1 MNWKIRTELCAV
13 RRIEMTKKQ
22 FDVLVALEADR
33 KSLTA
38 QELAEMTGICAKEAE
53 QLLAALTEQE
63 LVLDGMITKKGL
75 EALEPYKTKRAIFIA
90 AGFGSRL
97 RPVTLQIAKPL
108 VRVNG
113 VRIIDTLID
122 GAMAAGIEEIYVVC
136 GYLGEQFQQL
146 KEKYPSIQLVT
157 NNMYTEANNISSAYL
172 VRDLLRNAY
181 ISEAD
186 LLLHNQV
193 FDKYVFHSCYLGIPT
208 DETDDWY
215 FKTDDGGVI
224 CELGI
229 GSKDCYRMLGISYW
243 DREDGAKLPG
253 HIAETFAMPGGKDE
267 DWCYV
272 PLVSFK
278 QEYQVHVRQCAM
290 DDIEE
295 IDTYDELCAIDPS
308 YKNFTA

>member
-1 MNWKIRTELCAV
+1 
-13 RRIEMTKKQ
+13 MTKKQ
-22 FDVLVALEADR
+22 FDILVALEKERNGLSAEMLAAAAGMELEEVR
-33 KSLTA
+33 SLVAELTA
-38 QELAEMTGICAKEAE
+38 EELIR
-53 QLLAALTEQE
+53 
-63 LVLDGMITKKGL
+63 DGKITAKGL

-97 RPVTLQIAKPL
+97 RPVTLKIAKPL
-108 VRVNG
+108 VKVDG
-113 VRIIDTLID
+113 VRIIDRLID
-122 GAMAAGIEEIYVVC
+122 AVMEVGIEEIYVVC
-136 GYLGEQFQQL
+136 GYLGEQFAQL
-146 KEKYPSIQLVT
+146 KEKYPNINLVT

-172 VRDLLRNAY
+172 VREHLRNAY

-186 LLLHNQV
+186 LLLHKQV

-215 FKTDDGGVI
+215 FKTDDRGCI

-243 DREDGAKLPG
+243 DAQDGAKLPA
-253 HIAETFAMPGGKDE
+253 HIDATFHMPGGKDE

-278 QEYQVHVRQCAM
+278 DQYQVHVRQCAM

-295 IDTYDELCAIDPS
+295 IDTYEELCAVDPS
-308 YKNFTA
+308 YKNFAV

>member
-1 MNWKIRTELCAV
+1 
-13 RRIEMTKKQ
+13 MTKKQ
-22 FDVLVALEADR
+22 FDVLVALEKERNGISAEILAENIGLPL
-33 KSLTA
+33 SEVQTLMAELTA
-38 QELAEMTGICAKEAE
+38 RG
-53 QLLAALTEQE
+53 
-63 LVLDGMITKKGL
+63 LVRESKITDEGL
-75 EALEPYKTKRAIFIA
+75 EALAPYKTKRAIFIA

-108 VRVNG
+108 VKVNG

-136 GYLGEQFQQL
+136 GYLGEQFAQL
-146 KEKYPSIQLVT
+146 KEKYPNINLVT
-157 NNMYTEANNISSAYL
+157 NHMYNEANNISSVY
-172 VRDLLRNAY
+172 LLRDRLANTY

-215 FKTDDGGVI
+215 FKTNEQGSI

-243 DREDGAKLPG
+243 DAEDGAKLNE
-253 HIAETFAMPGGKDE
+253 HVNATFHMPGGKDE

-278 QEYQVHVRQCAM
+278 DAYQVHVRQCAM

-308 YKNFTA
+308 YRNWN